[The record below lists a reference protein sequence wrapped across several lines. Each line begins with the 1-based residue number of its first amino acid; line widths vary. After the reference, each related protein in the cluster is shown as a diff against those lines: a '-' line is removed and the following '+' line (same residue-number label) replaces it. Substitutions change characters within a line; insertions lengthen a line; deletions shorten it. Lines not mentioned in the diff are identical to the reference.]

1 MFCCYNSNNATTVSP
16 PEEALFKCHLIIF
29 LLAGQ
34 SFDDYMNR
42 VSGILAQ
49 KMSAIQLLQDQIKDY
64 QERFCA
70 NRQPRST
77 P

>member
-1 MFCCYNSNNATTVSP
+1 MP
-16 PEEALFKCHLIIF
+16 LIIF

-49 KMSAIQLLQDQIKDY
+49 KMSAIQLLQGQIKDY

-70 NRQPRST
+70 NRHPRTT